1 MPFSRLHALSESRQ
15 QGDLKF
21 DMKTKNLTEGPILKS
36 LLIFFGPM
44 LAGNLLQQ
52 IYNFAD
58 ALIVGRF
65 VGANA
70 LAAVGSTY
78 TLMTFLT
85 SVIIG
90 LCMGSGAIFSANFGA
105 GKKQEM
111 GNDIALSFLFIFSV
125 TILLYLIIFPLTD
138 PILHL
143 LQVPAEI
150 YDMMRSYVRLV
161 FYGIG
166 FIFLYNFFAN
176 LMRALGNAGIPLVF
190 LGIASVVNII
200 LDLLL
205 VIYFKCGVEGAAIA
219 TVISQGLA
227 GLGIAVYAY
236 VKIPLLRHLRY
247 DFHFDRQRMA
257 LIMRNDLATGMQQ
270 SVMNFG
276 ILMIQGLVN
285 SFGTVI
291 MAAFAAAVK
300 IDTIAYMPA
309 QEFGNAYSLFISQ
322 NYGAGKA
329 GRIREGTKK
338 AMLTTTVFCLLI
350 SGLVFVFARQ
360 LMCLF
365 VERAETR
372 IIAAGVSYLHIE
384 GACYVGIGI
393 LFLWYGYYR
402 GIQLPVMSL
411 ILTIISLGSRVL
423 LAYTLAPHTALGVF
437 AIWMAIP
444 IGWLLA
450 DLTGY
455 IIYKKRT

>member
-21 DMKTKNLTEGPILKS
+21 DMKTKNLTEGPIQKS

-85 SVIIG
+85 S
-90 LCMGSGAIFSANFGA
+90 
-105 GKKQEM
+105 
-111 GNDIALSFLFIFSV
+111 
-125 TILLYLIIFPLTD
+125 
-138 PILHL
+138 
-143 LQVPAEI
+143 
-150 YDMMRSYVRLV
+150 
-161 FYGIG
+161 
-166 FIFLYNFFAN
+166 
-176 LMRALGNAGIPLVF
+176 
-190 LGIASVVNII
+190 
-200 LDLLL
+200 
-205 VIYFKCGVEGAAIA
+205 
-219 TVISQGLA
+219 
-227 GLGIAVYAY
+227 
-236 VKIPLLRHLRY
+236 
-247 DFHFDRQRMA
+247 
-257 LIMRNDLATGMQQ
+257 
-270 SVMNFG
+270 
-276 ILMIQGLVN
+276 
-285 SFGTVI
+285 VI